1 MDSKLLIILYRILFS
16 LLRLLSRMPLGV
28 HYFFADWLLYP
39 IAYHLVR
46 YRRKLVNR
54 QLADCFPEKSEKER
68 NAIARRFYHF
78 FCDCIVETLKLATM
92 PHDEVKRRVE
102 FVGIEEMQQ
111 TLKQA
116 GKKFGF
122 FYLGHY
128 GNWEWMASFQQWL
141 SPGVTE
147 MNVYRRLKN
156 RAIDRLMLAIRAK
169 RGGVCVEKQ
178 RILREMVRYR
188 AEKKPVA
195 VGLLCDQKPRPE
207 VTRTWTMFLN
217 QETGFLDGGEVLGRK
232 FGYPVFYVY
241 IIREQRGIYRTQ
253 MKLLAARPEETQEG
267 EITTAYARLLEKNIR
282 EQPALWLWTHN
293 RWKWGKVKSEK

>member
-1 MDSKLLIILYRILFS
+1 MPLSVHYRI
-16 LLRLLSRMPLGV
+16 
-28 HYFFADWLLYP
+28 ADYLLYP
-39 IAYHLVR
+39 VIYYVAR
-46 YRRKLVNR
+46 YRRGITEKNLR
-54 QLADCFPEKSEKER
+54 LSFPEKSDSER
-68 NAIARRFYHF
+68 QQIARDFYRQ
-78 FCDCIVETLKLATM
+78 FCYTIVESIYGYRI
-92 PHDEVKRRVE
+92 DEEEMRRRVVFE
-102 FVGIEEMQQ
+102 GMEEVNRLVAAAGGGIFM
-111 TLKQA
+111 LA
-116 GKKFGF
+116 
-122 FYLGHY
+122 HI

-232 FGYPVFYVY
+232 FGYPVFYAY

-293 RWKWGKVKSEK
+293 RWKWGKLKVER